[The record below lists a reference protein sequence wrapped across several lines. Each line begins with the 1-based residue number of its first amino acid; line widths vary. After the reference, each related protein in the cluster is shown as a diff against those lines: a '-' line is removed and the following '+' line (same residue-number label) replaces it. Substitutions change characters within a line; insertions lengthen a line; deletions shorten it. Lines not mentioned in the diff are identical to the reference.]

1 MAVRNGGRT
10 GARVLSEAAHVRY
23 TALRKLCLK
32 GAL

>member
-10 GARVLSEAAHVRY
+10 GARVLSGAAQVHY
-23 TALRKLCLK
+23 TALRKLYLK